1 MRSRQSLQTHLK
13 RWTDLTGRRDRIST
27 MRSSVRRLA
36 AAAINSLGVSSSMGR
51 KRPAVRSTAAA
62 AARELSFLDLFSM
75 AGAR

>member
-1 MRSRQSLQTHLK
+1 
-13 RWTDLTGRRDRIST
+13 

-62 AARELSFLDLFSM
+62 AAARELSFLDLFSM